1 MALFLVGT
9 IGLVEVKLRQPT
21 GVHSATVVRTH
32 GYRVRHERYIYNAIV
47 ELESGD
53 LVRLR
58 EVPNLE
64 PGTRVLAEE
73 TLSPI
78 FRIKRY
84 TLVPGAQPTSP

>member
-1 MALFLVGT
+1 MFLVGT

-47 ELESGD
+47 ELESGG

-64 PGTRVLAEE
+64 PGTLVLAAE
-73 TLSPI
+73 TVSPI

-84 TLVPGAQPTSP
+84 EFVPGAEPSSP